1 VERTLDISREELAQ
15 ELKKALRVSDIG
27 FDQDAFTMSEIADIL
42 GVSHSHAGRIVSA
55 AIQAGRIEK
64 VQKRIRTKDG
74 RHAPV
79 PAYRIKNE

>member
-1 VERTLDISREELAQ
+1 MERTLNISREELAQ
-15 ELKKALRVSDIG
+15 ELKRALRISDIG
-27 FDQDAFTMSEIADIL
+27 FDQNAFTMREVAGIL

-64 VQKRIRTKDG
+64 VQKRIRTKDD